1 MRKALVVEDD
11 HSLCDLIAVSLRR
24 EGLDVDC
31 TDNAD
36 EAIGR
41 IQEGAYEIVVLDLVL
56 RESSGFYVVN
66 AIRKM
71 AAERRPRVIV
81 ITGTS
86 TDAMKS
92 IDRSIVKAV
101 MFKPLDLSTFAP
113 FVRIEADRLAATRP
127 K

>member
-1 MRKALVVEDD
+1 MPKALVVEDD
-11 HSLCDLIAVSLRR
+11 HSLCDLIAASLRR
-24 EGLDVDC
+24 EGLDVEC

-36 EAIGR
+36 GAISR
-41 IQEGAYEIVVLDLVL
+41 IQEEPFAIVVLDLVL

-71 AAERRPRVIV
+71 EPERRPRVVV
-81 ITGTS
+81 ITGTNA
-86 TDAMKS
+86 DAMKS

-101 MFKPLDLSTFAP
+101 MFKPLDLRTFAP
-113 FVRIEADRLAATRP
+113 FVRLEADRPGATRP